1 MPVSSHAH
9 SAEKRGAYR
18 IEVGARTHEI
28 VFEVLRDPAGSQRP
42 SPLEITQA
50 ARRVFAAHPL
60 SYRPRE
66 SLLEAVTSAG
76 VYLQRIRPPDGW
88 ELISSEHL
96 VRGCRFDL
104 VWEHARHGFLVDELK
119 LGIGRGGELAVRAQ
133 IDRYLSEGARTW
145 TKFVGVR
152 LCAVHEPGT
161 SRLFLPGRRRS
172 TLVSES
178 DLAQELAPR

>member
-1 MPVSSHAH
+1 M
-9 SAEKRGAYR
+9 SASATDLHRL
-18 IEVGARTHEI
+18 EVGGRTHQI
-28 VFEVLRDPAGSQRP
+28 VAETLRDNGNSRAT
-42 SPLEITQA
+42 SPLTVTQA
-50 ARRVFAAHPL
+50 ARRVLAAHPI

-66 SLLEAVTSAG
+66 SFLEAVTAAG
-76 VYLQRIRPPDGW
+76 VYLQRLRPPDGW
-88 ELISSEHL
+88 ELIVSEHL

-104 VWEHARHGFLVDELK
+104 VWEHEQHGVLVDELK
-119 LGIGRGGELAVRAQ
+119 LGVGRGGELAVRAQ

-172 TLVSES
+172 SLVSES
-178 DLAQELAPR
+178 ELAQELAPR